1 MASSYLLRSM
11 HTTLQII
18 KCDPNGEVSRRR
30 TRDEKIKKTEAGIG
44 GLQALMT
51 HAGKFIKKY
60 NILDITCRGKMEQSQ
75 QQTLTPWVKVSRK
88 LMKQCCTK

>member
-30 TRDEKIKKTEAGIG
+30 SRDEKTKKTEAGIRRS
-44 GLQALMT
+44 
-51 HAGKFIKKY
+51 AGA
-60 NILDITCRGKMEQSQ
+60 DDSC
-75 QQTLTPWVKVSRK
+75 WKVYEEV
-88 LMKQCCTK
+88 

>member
-30 TRDEKIKKTEAGIG
+30 TRDEKIKKTEAGIRRS
-44 GLQALMT
+44 
-51 HAGKFIKKY
+51 AGA
-60 NILDITCRGKMEQSQ
+60 DDSC
-75 QQTLTPWVKVSRK
+75 WKVY
-88 LMKQCCTK
+88 